1 LTVSGQLTAGGLS
14 YPTSDG
20 TNEQVL
26 RTDGSG
32 NLSFGTISGTTINN
46 NTNNYVMTG
55 TGTANTLNG
64 ESGLTYDGST
74 FAVSGA
80 TTTTGLTVNTNAL
93 TLQSLDTSVNDT
105 ESIGDIEFKSNDSSS
120 GGTGVQAKISALAEG
135 AFGITYGLAFL
146 TGTGASPTEKLRI
159 DNSGRIGITVVPET
173 DWHVD
178 RPPLQIGNNGSIS
191 SKSTSTNAQMSVNAN
206 AKQIATSNATG
217 WKYIDSEYAS
227 QHFQFNGEHQ
237 FRVAPSGTADAAITW
252 TNAMVIDNSGN
263 VGIGETSPSA
273 KFHVKK
279 TAASTQH
286 YDQYATAIVE
296 DTEARL
302 QIVAS
307 EGGSNAAGLL
317 LTNEAKHWGVVHHG
331 TGNSNIF
338 SIGYYASGSSGLDLS
353 DNLSDILNITTGG
366 NVGIGATPETA
377 PYYNNDDPV
386 LTVHKAS
393 GSAILP
399 IVAAANTSSA
409 ILHLNQSAN
418 RYWRM
423 SAIYGGQLT
432 FGGKQPGSGAAE
444 SEAMRID
451 QNNKLLIGHTSAVG
465 GHSEKLGIDTGAANS
480 YGIFI
485 SGPSST
491 DGTQTAIRFWDSGS
505 SPGLVGS
512 IKFTTNSTI
521 YNTSSDYRLK
531 ENVVTDW
538 DATTRLK
545 QLKPSRFNFI
555 NEPDMTVDGFLAHE
569 VQDIVPEAISGVKDE
584 MQEEEYEVTPA
595 VLDDDGNI
603 VTEAVM
609 GTRSVPEYQGI
620 DQSKLVPLL
629 VKTIQELEERITTL
643 ENA

>member
-1 LTVSGQLTAGGLS
+1 MGGLTLS
-14 YPTSDG
+14 GEGLAYFALG
-20 TNEQVL
+20 TYSSSASNNAGL
-26 RTDGSG
+26 R
-32 NLSFGTISGTTINN
+32 IR
-46 NTNNYVMTG
+46 
-55 TGTANTLNG
+55 
-64 ESGLTYDGST
+64 
-74 FAVSGA
+74 
-80 TTTTGLTVNTNAL
+80 
-93 TLQSLDTSVNDT
+93 
-105 ESIGDIEFKSNDSSS
+105 SSS
-120 GGTGVQAKISALAEG
+120 GAASGNWSGMTLQATTGDSSTTYWQQ
-135 AFGITYGLAFL
+135 GIT
-146 TGTGASPTEKLRI
+146 TGSGSYASDFVIKSSTGASSMAERLRI
-159 DNSGRIGITVVPET
+159 TSG
-173 DWHVD
+173 
-178 RPPLQIGNNGSIS
+178 
-191 SKSTSTNAQMSVNAN
+191 
-206 AKQIATSNATG
+206 
-217 WKYIDSEYAS
+217 
-227 QHFQFNGEHQ
+227 
-237 FRVAPSGTADAAITW
+237 
-252 TNAMVIDNSGN
+252 GN